1 MSPVIGNISRLM
13 TRYCYMIIETRSAW
27 DSLLEIIHSDQVKA
41 ELVFWQENIV
51 KLNRKYL
58 AGYSCS
64 SVVIYSDASDI
75 AAGACT
81 VELKSKFFHK
91 MWNSVEKVQSST
103 WREMKAIELALSSFK
118 DQGKTIKW
126 FTDNQNC
133 VKIVKSGSMKLELQK
148 LARSIYSTCVTNS
161 ISIDI
166 QWIPRSENEK
176 ADYISRLIDHEDW
189 EVSGKFLDL
198 MNGLWGPFTI
208 DRFANF
214 NNKKLN
220 RYNSLCWNPGSEAID
235 AFSQNWQFDNN
246 WLVPPVFS
254 VLRIIKHLF
263 FCKANC
269 TEMDFCSLLAIHF

>member
-1 MSPVIGNISRLM
+1 M
-13 TRYCYMIIETRSAW
+13 
-27 DSLLEIIHSDQVKA
+27 
-41 ELVFWQENIV
+41 
-51 KLNRKYL
+51 NRKYL
-58 AGYSCS
+58 AGYICS
-64 SVVIYSDASDI
+64 SIVIYSDASDI

-81 VELKSKFFHK
+81 VELKSNFFHK

-103 WREMKAIELALSSFK
+103 WRKMKAIFELALSSFK
-118 DQGKTIKW
+118 DQFHGKTIKW

-148 LARSIYSTCVTNS
+148 LARRNIYSTCVTNS

-166 QWIPRSENEK
+166 QWMPRSENEK
-176 ADYISRLIDHEDW
+176 ADYISRLIDHQDW
-189 EVSGKFLDL
+189 EVSRIFFDL
-198 MNGLWGPFTI
+198 MNGLWGPFTL

-220 RYNSLCWNPGSEAID
+220 RYNSLYWNPGSEAID

-254 VLRIIKHLF
+254 VLIVIKHLL
-263 FCKANC
+263 FC
-269 TEMDFCSLLAIHF
+269 